1 MQPTSAIWDPY
12 ADKITPDATVQF
24 ELIDV
29 DAAEVAS
36 ASAKVAG
43 AEFTDIAQTHDEI
56 TQNSL
61 KLATLEPEL
70 WRLDGT
76 WVLPSKERTNGETGW
91 WSSNYS
97 DESGNFTNA
106 PILTFTFAAP
116 QSSDGFT
123 LVFDTKAKEYAKS
136 FTVKTYNA
144 AGEVISQAV
153 ITDNSEV
160 IRMVDCPSENYSK
173 VEINFIQTA
182 KPYRRVRV
190 TEVVFGY
197 LQQFTKDKIT
207 SMKITWESALYMQ
220 NLPTNKLS
228 VTIDNSDR
236 AYNVLN
242 PQGIYKFLQTGQG
255 INTMLS
261 VNEES
266 VNMGRYYFQSATAND
281 DALTA
286 TITAYDRLYRLDQRK
301 STIGASGTWTVA
313 EAVAAVI
320 ADSGEDIATDIPAE
334 IGARIIRKCIPP
346 ETTHREALR
355 LIAQAAMTIMYIDR
369 LDRLTAKDIN
379 FAQSVDELTAHNM
392 TSWGNAKD
400 TGLINKV
407 TVEAADEYSEGA
419 PIIYTASNQQPGEPL
434 QLLEIN
440 NPLANS
446 QAVAE
451 WILALAGKRNQ
462 YTITSQGNP
471 ARDLADCVSIE
482 SVYGTHDKATVI
494 KQEITLSGSLLDS
507 ITAYGG
513 GGE

>member
-1 MQPTSAIWDPY
+1 MQPTSAIWNPY

-36 ASAKVAG
+36 ASANVAG

-61 KLATLEPEL
+61 KLATLEPVQ

-76 WVLPSKERTNGETGW
+76 WMLPSKERTNGETGW

-97 DESGNFTNA
+97 DENGSFATA

-123 LVFDTKAKEYAKS
+123 LVFDTKAKEYARS
-136 FTVKTYNA
+136 FTVKTYDA
-144 AGEVISQAV
+144 AGEVLSQTA
-153 ITDNSEV
+153 ITDNSDV
-160 IRMVDCPSENYSK
+160 IRVVDLPSENYSR
-173 VEINFIQTA
+173 VEITFTQTNL
-182 KPYRRVRV
+182 PYRRVRV
-190 TEVVFGY
+190 TEVVFGH
-197 LQQFTKDKIT
+197 LQQFTKDKIVNL
-207 SMKITWESALYMQ
+207 KITWESALYMQ

-228 VTIDNSDR
+228 VTIDNSDKT
-236 AYNVLN
+236 YNVLN
-242 PQGIYKFLQTGQG
+242 PSGIYKFLQQGQG
-255 INTMLS
+255 MNVMLALD
-261 VNEES
+261 EES
-266 VNMGRYYFQSATAND
+266 VNMGRYYFQNATAND

-286 TITAYDRLYRLDQRK
+286 TITAYDRLYRLDQGK
-301 STIGASGTWTVA
+301 CTIGASGTWTVA

-320 ADSGEDIATDIPAE
+320 ADCGEDIATDIPAA
-334 IGARIIRKCIPP
+334 IGERIIRKCIPP
-346 ETTHREALR
+346 DTTHREALR

-369 LDRLTAKDIN
+369 LDRLTAKDID
-379 FAQSVDELTAHNM
+379 FTQSVDELTARNM
-392 TSWGNAKD
+392 TTWGNAKD

-407 TVEAADEYSEGA
+407 TVEAADEYAGGE
-419 PIIYTASNQQPGEPL
+419 PIIYTATNQQAGEPL

-446 QAVAE
+446 QEVAK

-482 SVYGTHDKATVI
+482 SVYGTHDKAAVI
-494 KQEITLSGSLLDS
+494 KQEMNLSGSLLDS

-513 GGE
+513 EGE

>member
-36 ASAKVAG
+36 ASANVAG

-91 WSSNYS
+91 WSSAQSNAA
-97 DESGNFTNA
+97 GNFAVNPA
-106 PILTFTFAAP
+106 LTYNFSTP

-123 LVFDTKAKEYAKS
+123 IVFDTKAEEAAAD
-136 FTVKTYNA
+136 FTVSTYD
-144 AGEVISQAV
+144 AGGTLIASTAV
-153 ITDNSEV
+153 NGNEDV
-160 IRMVDCPSENYSK
+160 IRIVDCPSLNYSK
-173 VEINFIQTA
+173 VTVTFTRTA

-242 PQGIYKFLQTGQG
+242 PEGIYKFLQTGQG

-286 TITAYDRLYRLDQRK
+286 TITAYDRLYRLDQGK
-301 STIGASGTWTVA
+301 CNIGASGTWTVA

-320 ADSGEDIATDIPAE
+320 ADSGEDIATDIPAA

-346 ETTHREALR
+346 DTTHREALR

-369 LDRLTAKDIN
+369 LDRLTAKDID
-379 FAQSVDELTAHNM
+379 FTQSVDELTARNM

-407 TVEAADEYSEGA
+407 TVEAADEYSEGD
-419 PIIYTASNQQPGEPL
+419 PIIYTATNQQAGEPL

-471 ARDLADCVSIE
+471 VRDLADCVSIE
-482 SVYGTHDKATVI
+482 SVYGTHDKAAVI
-494 KQEITLSGSLLDS
+494 KQEINLSGSLLDS

-513 GGE
+513 GNA